1 MQPKEKFAAK
11 IDIDK
16 KSHTYVIFM
25 AIKQSELSFPLC
37 NITANVMTASK
48 KASKQNTNVSKKPL
62 SRIQMFQKSSKQ
74 NIAIDVFF
82 IKF

>member
-1 MQPKEKFAAK
+1 MKNSNPTSKIIYKMQPKEKFAAK

-37 NITANVMTASK
+37 NITANVITREKGM
-48 KASKQNTNVSKKPL
+48 
-62 SRIQMFQKSSKQ
+62 
-74 NIAIDVFF
+74 
-82 IKF
+82 